1 MLKTWQY
8 LTLIALGATSLVLAV
23 ANAGLFAS
31 NRAQQGEI
39 NQRQGFLQQTQS
51 LEGLYREM
59 VKGLA
64 ELAVRNNDRQ
74 VIDALAAQGINVTPN
89 QPAVANADTGAQ
101 KK

>member
-8 LTLIALGATSLVLAV
+8 FTLIALGAVSLVLV
-23 ANAGLFAS
+23 VTNANLFAS

-39 NQRQGFLQQTQS
+39 NQRQLFLQQTQS

-64 ELAVRNNDRQ
+64 ELAVRSNDRR
-74 VIDALAAQGINVTPN
+74 VIDALAAQGISVSVN
-89 QPAVANADTGAQ
+89 QPASPAADTGP

>member
-8 LTLIALGATSLVLAV
+8 VTLIALGVASLVLV
-23 ANAGLFAS
+23 VINASLSAS

-39 NQRQGFLQQTQS
+39 NQRQAFLQQTQS

-64 ELAVRNNDRQ
+64 ELALRSNDRR

-89 QPAVANADTGAQ
+89 QPAAAPADTGA

>member
-8 LTLIALGATSLVLAV
+8 FTLIALGATSLVLV
-23 ANAGLFAS
+23 VTNASLFAS
-31 NRAQQGEI
+31 NRAHQGEI
-39 NQRQGFLQQTQS
+39 NQRQVFLQQTQS

-64 ELAVRNNDRQ
+64 ELAVRSNDRR
-74 VIDALAAQGINVTPN
+74 VIDALAAQGINVTLNP
-89 QPAVANADTGAQ
+89 PAAAAADAGP

>member
-8 LTLIALGATSLVLAV
+8 VTLIALGAVSLMLVV
-23 ANAGLFAS
+23 TNASLFAS

-39 NQRQGFLQQTQS
+39 NQRQVFLQQTQS
-51 LEGLYREM
+51 LDGLYRDM

-64 ELAVRNNDRQ
+64 ELAVRSNDRR

-89 QPAVANADTGAQ
+89 QPAVATADTGS

>member
-8 LTLIALGATSLVLAV
+8 LTLIALGATSLVLV
-23 ANAGLFAS
+23 VTNAGLTAS

-64 ELAVRNNDRQ
+64 ELAVRGNDRP

-89 QPAVANADTGAQ
+89 QPAVAAADTGA
-101 KK
+101 KKK